1 MTKRTL
7 VATVGMLALVTAC
20 GGTHDTT
27 VDLAAIGK
35 VRDAYAAAFNA
46 GNAGA
51 LGALFAAD
59 GNDMGNAQPTAIGP
73 QAVEAA
79 TTALLAQIA
88 SQNVVITPEKTD
100 VSGDFAYER
109 GTFKTTLTPK
119 SGGPPIVED
128 GRYLVVLQRQ
138 ADGSWKLVD
147 NMGNLATA
155 PTPPA
160 AMAAAPAKAPAKPA
174 VKKAPTKK

>member
-1 MTKRTL
+1 MKRTL
-7 VATVGMLALVTAC
+7 VATVGVLALVTAC
-20 GGTHDTT
+20 GGTRDTT
-27 VDLAAIGK
+27 ADLAAIGK

-59 GNDMGNAQPTAIGP
+59 GNDMENAQPTAIGP

-79 TTALLAQIA
+79 TTALLAQMA

-109 GTFKTTLTPK
+109 GTYKTTLTPK

-155 PTPPA
+155 PVAMPA
-160 AMAAAPAKAPAKPA
+160 APAAAPAKAAA
-174 VKKAPTKK
+174 KAPTKKK